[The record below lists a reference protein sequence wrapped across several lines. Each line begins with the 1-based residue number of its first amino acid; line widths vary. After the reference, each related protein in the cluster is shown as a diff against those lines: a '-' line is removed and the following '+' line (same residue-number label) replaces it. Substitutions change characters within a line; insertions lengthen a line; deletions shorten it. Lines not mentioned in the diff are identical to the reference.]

1 MTTVEPVSDLTHA
14 QYHDHFAKL
23 EKRLAALEK
32 LVLKQH
38 EIIGILIKVG
48 KEKEKNE

>member
-1 MTTVEPVSDLTHA
+1 MSN
-14 QYHDHFAKL
+14 QYPPRTWQV

-38 EIIGILIKVG
+38 EIIGILINAG
-48 KEKEKNE
+48 KRMEKKMEEEE

>member
-1 MTTVEPVSDLTHA
+1 MSN
-14 QYHDHFAKL
+14 QYPPRTWQV

-48 KEKEKNE
+48 KEKEENE